1 MFGLFKKKSEKDK
14 LYDQYEKLMKDSYI
28 LSTTNRRA
36 SDEKAAE
43 ANKLLE
49 KIDQLEGKPVANR

>member
-1 MFGLFKKKSEKDK
+1 MFGLFKSKSEKDK
-14 LYDQYEKLMKDSYI
+14 LYDQYEKLMKESYI

-49 KIDQLEGKPVANR
+49 RIDQLEGKPSVN